1 MTHTRVSALI
11 GNRELIIETGKMAK
25 QSDGAVTVQYGGTI
39 VLATVVATH
48 QPDENKDYF
57 PLTVDYRERTYAA
70 GKIPGG
76 YFKREGRP
84 SEKEILTSRLIDRPL
99 RPLFPKDYRNEVQIM
114 VTVLSADGENNPDI
128 LAMIGASTALMISP
142 LPFTLPVGAVRVGSV
157 EGQFLMNPTYQ
168 ETEQGVLDLV
178 VAGTEEKMIMLE
190 SGAKEISEE
199 EMLKAILAGQK
210 ELQTAI
216 RLQKELQAK
225 VGKPKVQVE
234 SLKIPQ
240 EVYQKVT
247 AIVQGQ
253 FEKIF
258 DLGTKEEREEKI
270 TELYQKVLAQF
281 DPTSADFKEADI
293 RYVFD
298 ELEKKRVREII
309 LKEKRRPDGRG
320 FQEFRE
326 ITCEVGT
333 LPRTHGSALFT
344 RGQTQSLAVATL
356 GTKADEQMID
366 ALEGELSKR
375 FMLHYNFPPF
385 SVGEVGPN
393 RGPGRREIGH
403 GALAER
409 ALKAVMPTEEEFPY
423 TVRLVS
429 DILESN
435 GSSSMASVCG
445 ATLALMDA
453 GVPIKAPVGGV
464 AIGLVTEG
472 KNWQLLTD
480 IAGIEDH
487 LGDMDFKAAGTEGGI
502 TSLQMDLKI
511 AGISEEILRKALE
524 QSKEA
529 RLAIL
534 EKMKQ
539 AISAPRKELSAYAPR
554 ITTLHINPAK
564 IGEVIGPGGKVIR
577 KIVEETGA
585 KIEIEDD
592 GRVLIASLDPK
603 ASEAAIARVKAI
615 VEEPEV
621 GKIYQGR
628 VRKIMNFGAFCEILP
643 GTDGLVHISEIA
655 EGYVKSVE
663 DHLKLGDVIPVKVI
677 SIDNEGKVNLSIVQA
692 KDGEGPPVIRERK
705 PRPEREEGQG
715 PERDR
720 GGDRGRGRDRSE
732 RPRGHSHHHSE
743 RPEP

>member
-1 MTHTRVSALI
+1 MTIHRVSTNI
-11 GNRELIIETGKMAK
+11 GGRELIIETGKLAK
-25 QSDGAVTVQYGGTI
+25 QSDGAVTVQYGGTV
-39 VLATVVATH
+39 VLTTVVASSA
-48 QPDENKDYF
+48 PDEEKDYF

-84 SEKEILTSRLIDRPL
+84 SEKEILTSRLADRPI

-114 VTVLSADGENNPDI
+114 STVLSADGENNPDI
-128 LAMIGASTALMISP
+128 LSMIGASAALTISAIP
-142 LPFTLPVGAVRVGSV
+142 YNTPIGAIRVGSV
-157 EGQFLMNPTYQ
+157 GGQLVMNPTYQ
-168 ETEQGVLDLV
+168 QVEEGSLDLV
-178 VAGTEEKMIMLE
+178 IAGTDEKVIMIE
-190 SGAKEISEE
+190 AGASEVSEE
-199 EMLKAILAGQK
+199 EILRAILAGQK
-210 ELQTAI
+210 EFVSLI
-216 RLQKELQAK
+216 RIQKELKEKAGRAK
-225 VGKPKVQVE
+225 AAVKKREIAE
-234 SLKIPQ
+234 S
-240 EVYQKVT
+240 VVQKV
-247 AIVQGQ
+247 AAVVKDE

-258 DLGTKEEREEKI
+258 DLKTKEEREEKI
-270 TELYQKVLAQF
+270 TELFERVLTQF
-281 DPTSADFKEADI
+281 DRTSPDFKEADI
-293 RYVFD
+293 GYVFD
-298 ELEKKRVREII
+298 EIEKERVREII

-320 FQEFRE
+320 FLEFRE
-326 ITCEVGT
+326 ISCEVGV
-333 LPRTHGSALFT
+333 LPRTHGSAVFT
-344 RGQTQSLAVATL
+344 RGQTQSLAVTTL

-366 ALEGELSKR
+366 ALEGEQSKR

-409 ALKAVMPTEEEFPY
+409 ALRGVMPGEEEFPY

-445 ATLALMDA
+445 ASLALMDA
-453 GVPIKAPVGGV
+453 GVPIKAAVGGI
-464 AIGLVTEG
+464 AIGLVTQG
-472 KNWQLLTD
+472 KDWQLLTD

-487 LGDMDFKAAGTEGGI
+487 LGDMDFKTAGTQAGI
-502 TSLQMDLKI
+502 TALQMDLKI
-511 AGISEEILRKALE
+511 PGISKEILQRALQ
-524 QSKEA
+524 QSREA

-534 EKMKQ
+534 HIMSQ
-539 AISAPRKELSAYAPR
+539 ALDSPRRELSGYAPR
-554 ITTLHINPAK
+554 ITTLRINPAK

-592 GRVLIASLDPK
+592 GRVLIASTDPS

-663 DHLKLGDVIPVKVI
+663 DHLKVGDVVSVKVI
-677 SIDNEGKVNLSIVQA
+677 SIDSEGKINLSIIQA
-692 KDGEGPPVIRERK
+692 KDGEGPPVIRER
-705 PRPEREEGQG
+705 RPSVEREGG
-715 PERDR
+715 RRPERDR
-720 GGDRGRGRDRSE
+720 PRPDRHPARGRPRHPSE
-732 RPRGHSHHHSE
+732 HFE
-743 RPEP
+743 

>member
-1 MTHTRVSALI
+1 MPTHRVSTTI
-11 GNRELIIETGKMAK
+11 GNRELILETGKVAR
-25 QSDGAVTVQYGGTI
+25 QAGGAVTVQYG
-39 VLATVVATH
+39 ATVVLVTVVGAREV
-48 QPDENKDYF
+48 DEEKDFF

-99 RPLFPKDYRNEVQIM
+99 RPLFPDDYRNAVQITA
-114 VTVLSADGENNPDI
+114 TVLSSDGENNPDI
-128 LAMIGASTALMISP
+128 LAMIGASTALMISEV
-142 LPFTLPVGAVRVGSV
+142 PFTTPVGAVRIGS
-157 EGQFLMNPTYQ
+157 EGTGFVVNPSFLV
-168 ETEQGVLDLV
+168 TEQGDLDLV
-178 VAGTEEKMIMLE
+178 VAGTEERMIMLE
-190 SGAKEISEE
+190 AGAKEVPEE
-199 EMLKAILAGQK
+199 LMYEAIRTGQR
-210 ELQTAI
+210 ELQAVI
-216 RLQKELQAK
+216 RIQKELQAK
-225 VGKPKVQVE
+225 AGKPKWPVEKRAVPAGVQ
-234 SLKIPQ
+234 K
-240 EVYQKVT
+240 KVGE
-247 AIVQGQ
+247 AVKGQ

-258 DLGTKEEREEKI
+258 DLGSKEERE
-270 TELYQKVLAQF
+270 TMLAELYQKVLAQF
-281 DPTSADFKEADI
+281 DAAAPDFKEADVN
-293 RYVFD
+293 YVFH
-298 ELEKKRVREII
+298 ELEKERIREII
-309 LKEKRRPDGRG
+309 LKENRRPDGRG
-320 FQEFRE
+320 FVQVRP
-326 ITCEVGT
+326 ITCEVGV
-333 LPRTHGSALFT
+333 LPRTHGSAIFT
-344 RGQTQSLAVATL
+344 RGQTQSLAVTTL

-366 ALEGELSKR
+366 ALEGDLCKR

-409 ALKAVMPTEEEFPY
+409 ALRGVMPAEDDFPY

-453 GVPIKAPVGGV
+453 GVPIKAPVSGI
-464 AIGLVTEG
+464 AIGLITEG
-472 KNWQLLTD
+472 KDWKVLTD

-487 LGDMDFKAAGTEGGI
+487 LGDMDFKAAGTEKGL
-502 TSLQMDLKI
+502 TALQMDLKI
-511 AGISEEILRKALE
+511 SGITDEMLKRSLE

-529 RLAIL
+529 RLAVLKIML
-534 EKMKQ
+534 Q
-539 AISAPRKELSAYAPR
+539 TLSSPRKEMSVYAPR

-577 KIVEETGA
+577 RIVEETGA

-592 GRVLIASLDPK
+592 GRVMIASSD
-603 ASEAAIARVKAI
+603 AQAVAAAIDRVKAI

-655 EGYVKSVE
+655 EGYVKSVD
-663 DHLKLGDVIPVKVI
+663 DHLKVGDVVPVKVI
-677 SIDNEGKVNLSIVQA
+677 SVDSEGKVNLSIVQA
-692 KDGEGPPVIRERK
+692 KDGEGPPVIRER
-705 PRPEREEGQG
+705 RPPSDRAETSQG
-715 PERDR
+715 HDR
-720 GGDRGRGRDRSE
+720 GGRGRE
-732 RPRGHSHHHSE
+732 RGHSE
-743 RPEP
+743 RRE

>member
-1 MTHTRVSALI
+1 MASHRVAI
-11 GNRELIIETGKMAK
+11 PFGNRELIIETGKLAK
-25 QSDGAVTVQYGGTI
+25 QSDGAVTVQCGGTV
-39 VLATVVATH
+39 VLATVVATRTV
-48 QPDENKDYF
+48 DKEKDYF
-57 PLTVDYRERTYAA
+57 PLMVDYRERTYAA

-84 SEKEILTSRLIDRPL
+84 SEKEILSSRLIDRPL

-114 VTVLSADGENNPDI
+114 ATVLSADGENNPDV
-128 LAMIGASTALMISP
+128 LAMIGASAALIISP
-142 LPFTLPVGAVRVGSV
+142 IPFNTPVGAIRVGAM
-157 EGQFLMNPTYQ
+157 EGRWVVNPTYQ
-168 ETEQGVLDLV
+168 ETESGSLDLV
-178 VAGTEEKMIMLE
+178 VAGTEEKCIMLE
-190 SGAKEISEE
+190 AGAKELTEN
-199 EMLKAILAGQK
+199 EMLEAIQAGQKVLQSVIQIQK
-210 ELQTAI
+210 ELQ
-216 RLQKELQAK
+216 EK
-225 VGKPKVQVE
+225 VGKPKLAVE
-234 SLKIPQ
+234 KRQIPDN
-240 EVYQKVT
+240 VHQKVEK
-247 AIVQGQ
+247 AVKGQ

-258 DLGTKEEREEKI
+258 DLGTKEAREEKI
-270 TELYQKVLAQF
+270 HGLYEQVLAQF
-281 DPTSADFKEADI
+281 DQTSPDFKEADVK
-293 RYVFD
+293 YVFD
-298 ELEKKRVREII
+298 ELEKERVREII
-309 LKEKRRPDGRG
+309 LKEKRRPDQRG
-320 FQEFRE
+320 FREFRE
-326 ITCEVGT
+326 ITCEIAT
-333 LPRTHGSALFT
+333 LPRTHGSAIFT
-344 RGQTQSLAVATL
+344 RGQTQSLVVTTL
-356 GTKADEQMID
+356 GTKADEQTID
-366 ALEGELSKR
+366 ALEGEFYKR

-409 ALKAVMPTEEEFPY
+409 ALKAVIPGEDEFPY
-423 TVRLVS
+423 TIRLVS

-464 AIGLVTEG
+464 AIGLVTKGSE
-472 KNWQLLTD
+472 WQLLTD

-487 LGDMDFKAAGTEGGI
+487 LGDMDFKAAGTERGI
-502 TSLQMDLKI
+502 TALQMDLKI
-511 AGISEEILRKALE
+511 SGISEEILKKALE

-534 EKMKQ
+534 KKMGE
-539 AISAPRKELSAYAPR
+539 AISSPRKELSVYAPR

-592 GRVLIASLDPK
+592 GRVTIASTDPT

-615 VEEPEV
+615 VEEPEI

-663 DHLKLGDVIPVKVI
+663 DHLKLGDVVPVKVI
-677 SIDNEGKVNLSIVQA
+677 SIDNEGKINLSIVQA
-692 KDGEGPPVIRERK
+692 KDGEGPPVVREKRGGGGDFDRGGG
-705 PRPEREEGQG
+705 RPERS
-715 PERDR
+715 
-720 GGDRGRGRDRSE
+720 RGRN
-732 RPRGHSHHHSE
+732 PRHSE
-743 RPEP
+743 GSSEHFE

>member
-1 MTHTRVSALI
+1 MTHCRVSAI
-11 GNRELIIETGKMAK
+11 VGNRELIIESGHMAK
-25 QSDGAVTVQYGGTI
+25 QSDGAVTVQYGGTV
-39 VLATVVATH
+39 VLTTVVAAKKV
-48 QPDENKDYF
+48 DEEKDYF
-57 PLTVDYRERTYAA
+57 PLMVDYRERTYAA

-84 SEKEILTSRLIDRPL
+84 SEKEILTSRLIDRPI
-99 RPLFPKDYRNEVQIM
+99 RPLFPKDYRNEVQVM
-114 VTVLSADGENNPDI
+114 STVLSADGENHPDI
-128 LAMIGASTALMISP
+128 LAMIGASAALLISSI
-142 LPFTLPVGAVRVGSV
+142 PFTVPVGAIRIGFD
-157 EGQFLMNPTYQ
+157 GKTFTINPVFS
-168 ETEQGVLDLV
+168 ESENGVLDLV
-178 VAGTEEKMIMLE
+178 VAGTENKVIMLE
-190 SGAKEISEE
+190 AGASELSE
-199 EMLKAILAGQK
+199 DQILEAILTGHR
-210 ELQTAI
+210 EIQTVM

-225 VGKPKVQVE
+225 IGKPKAEVKKREIPREIREKVE
-234 SLKIPQ
+234 KA
-240 EVYQKVT
+240 VK
-247 AIVQGQ
+247 GQ

-258 DLGTKEEREEKI
+258 DLKTKEAREDRVA
-270 TELYQKVLAQF
+270 ELFEAVLAQF
-281 DPTSADFKEADI
+281 DSKSPEFKEGDVCHA
-293 RYVFD
+293 FD
-298 ELEKKRVREII
+298 ELEKERVREII
-309 LKEKRRPDGRG
+309 LKEKRRPDGRS
-320 FQEFRE
+320 FREFRQ
-326 ITCEVGT
+326 ITCEVGV

-344 RGQTQSLAVATL
+344 RGQTQSLAVTTL
-356 GTKADEQMID
+356 GTKADEQTID

-409 ALKAVMPTEEEFPY
+409 ALKAVMPSEEDFPY

-472 KNWQLLTD
+472 ERWQLLTD

-487 LGDMDFKAAGTEGGI
+487 LGDMDFKAAGTEKGI

-511 AGISEEILRKALE
+511 AGISQEILKQALE
-524 QSKEA
+524 QSREA
-529 RLAIL
+529 RLKILGEMSRAI
-534 EKMKQ
+534 Q
-539 AISAPRKELSAYAPR
+539 APRQELSVFAPR
-554 ITTLHINPAK
+554 IVTLRINPEK

-585 KIEIEDD
+585 KIDIEDD
-592 GRVLIASLDPK
+592 GRVMIASSDPQ

-615 VEEPEV
+615 VEEPEI

-643 GTDGLVHISEIA
+643 GTDGLVHVSEIA

-663 DHLKLGDVIPVKVI
+663 DHLKIGDLVPVKVI
-677 SIDNEGKVNLSIVQA
+677 GINDMGKVDLSIIQV
-692 KDGEGPPVIRERK
+692 KDGEGT
-705 PRPEREEGQG
+705 PRPREPRSAPAHREE
-715 PERDR
+715 R
-720 GGDRGRGRDRSE
+720 GGRGRERSHSDRHRGNPR
-732 RPRGHSHHHSE
+732 RPADSLE
-743 RPEP
+743 

>member
-1 MTHTRVSALI
+1 MTIHRVSALI
-11 GNRELIIETGKMAK
+11 GNLDLIIETGKMAK
-25 QSDGAVTVQYGGTI
+25 QSDGAVTVQYGGTMI
-39 VLATVVATH
+39 LATVVTAP
-48 QPDENKDYF
+48 QEDEVRDYF
-57 PLTVDYRERTYAA
+57 PLMVDYRERTYAA

-114 VTVLSADGENNPDI
+114 ITVLSADGENNPDI
-128 LAMIGASTALMISP
+128 LAMIGASAALMISP
-142 LPFTLPVGAVRVGSV
+142 LPFTVPVGAIRVGS
-157 EGQFLMNPTYQ
+157 EDGQFFINPTYQ
-168 ETEQGVLDLV
+168 QTEQGTLDLV
-178 VAGTEEKMIMLE
+178 IAGTEEKTIMLE
-190 SGAKEISEE
+190 AGAREISEE
-199 EMLKAILAGQK
+199 EMLKAILAGQH
-210 ELQTAI
+210 EFRTII

-225 VGKPKVQVE
+225 AGKPKVGVE
-234 SLKIPQ
+234 PRKIPQ
-240 EVYQKVT
+240 EVQKKV
-247 AIVQGQ
+247 ASVVEGQ

-258 DLGTKEEREEKI
+258 DLGTKEEREEKVS
-270 TELYQKVLAQF
+270 ELYQKALAQF
-281 DPTSADFKEADI
+281 DPTKPDFKEADV

-298 ELEKKRVREII
+298 ELEKKRVRDII

-464 AIGLVTEG
+464 AVGLVTEG
-472 KNWQLLTD
+472 SHWQLLTD

-487 LGDMDFKAAGTEGGI
+487 LGDMDFKAAGTAQGI

-511 AGISEEILRKALE
+511 PGISEEILKKALE
-524 QSKEA
+524 QSKAA

-539 AISAPRKELSAYAPR
+539 AIGAPRKELSAYAPR
-554 ITTLHINPAK
+554 ITTLRINPAK

-592 GRVLIASLDPK
+592 GRVLIASSDPQ
-603 ASEAAIARVKAI
+603 AAEAAIARVKSI
-615 VEEPEV
+615 VEEPEI
-621 GKIYQGR
+621 GRIYQGR
-628 VRKIMNFGAFCEILP
+628 VRKIMNFGAFLEILP
-643 GTDGLVHISEIA
+643 GTDGLVHVSEIA

-663 DHLKLGDVIPVKVI
+663 EHLKVGDVVPVKVI
-677 SIDNEGKVNLSIVQA
+677 SIDSEGKINLSMIQA

-705 PRPEREEGQG
+705 PRPEREG
-715 PERDR
+715 
-720 GGDRGRGRDRSE
+720 GRDRSE
-732 RPRGHSHHHSE
+732 HPRGHFSHPSE
-743 RPEP
+743 RP

>member
-1 MTHTRVSALI
+1 MSLVRVSTTI
-11 GNRELIIETGKMAK
+11 GNREIIIETGKLAK
-25 QSDGAVTVQYGGTI
+25 QSDGAVTVQCGGTVI
-39 VLATVVATH
+39 LATAVAEKK
-48 QPDENKDYF
+48 PDEELDYF
-57 PLTVDYRERTYAA
+57 PLMVDYRERTYAA

-84 SEKEILTSRLIDRPL
+84 SEKEILTSRLIDRPI
-99 RPLFPKDYRNEVQIM
+99 RPLFPKDYLNEVQIM
-114 VTVLSADGENNPDI
+114 ITVLSADGENNPDI
-128 LAMIGASTALMISP
+128 LAIIGASAALIISP
-142 LPFTLPVGAVRVGSV
+142 IPFDTPIGAVRVGSFD
-157 EGQFLMNPTYQ
+157 QRLIMNPNYQ
-168 ETEQGVLDLV
+168 ETEEGLLDLV
-178 VAGTEEKMIMLE
+178 VVGSEEKVIMLE
-190 SGAKEISEE
+190 GGAKELTEE
-199 EMLKAILAGQK
+199 EMLKAIMAGQK
-210 ELQTAI
+210 EYHALIAI
-216 RLQKELQAK
+216 QRELQKKA
-225 VGKPKVQVE
+225 GKPKLKVE
-234 SLKIPQ
+234 KRQIP
-240 EVYQKVT
+240 VNVT
-247 AIVQGQ
+247 ETVTRTVKGE

-258 DLGTKEEREEKI
+258 DLKTKEAREAKVS
-270 TELYQKVLAQF
+270 ELFDKVLSQF
-281 DPTSADFKEADI
+281 DKTSPDFKEGLVKH
-293 RYVFD
+293 VFE
-298 ELEKKRVREII
+298 ELEKERVREII
-309 LKEKRRPDGRG
+309 LKEKKRPDGRG
-320 FQEFRE
+320 FKEFRD
-326 ITCEVGT
+326 ISCEVGV
-333 LPRTHGSALFT
+333 LPRTHGSAIFT

-366 ALEGELSKR
+366 ALEGEVSKR

-385 SVGEVGPN
+385 SVGETGPN

-409 ALKAVMPTEEEFPY
+409 ALKGVMPGEEDFPY

-453 GVPIKAPVGGV
+453 GVPINAPVGGV
-464 AIGLVTEG
+464 AIGLVT
-472 KNWQLLTD
+472 KDKDWQLLTD

-487 LGDMDFKAAGTEGGI
+487 LGDMDFKAAGSSKGI

-511 AGISEEILRKALE
+511 AGINEEMLKKALE

-534 EKMKQ
+534 EIMKRTIDQ
-539 AISAPRKELSAYAPR
+539 PRKELSEFAPR
-554 ITTLHINPAK
+554 ITTLRINPAK

-592 GRVLIASLDPK
+592 GRVMIASVDSK

-615 VEEPEV
+615 VEEPEI

-628 VRKIMNFGAFCEILP
+628 VRKIMNFGAFCEIIP

-663 DHLKLGDVIPVKVI
+663 DHLKVGDVFPVKVI
-677 SIDNEGKVNLSIVQA
+677 SIDSEGKINLSIVQA
-692 KDGEGPPVIRERK
+692 KLGEGPPLVKERRPPSGDREDRGSDRD
-705 PRPEREEGQG
+705 RPH
-715 PERDR
+715 R
-720 GGDRGRGRDRSE
+720 GGDRE
-732 RPRGHSHHHSE
+732 RAPRHSE
-743 RPEP
+743 

>member
-1 MTHTRVSALI
+1 MTIHRVTTPF
-11 GNRELIIETGKMAK
+11 GNRELTLEAGKLAK
-25 QSDGAVTVQYGGTI
+25 QSDGAVTVQCGGTV
-39 VLATVVATH
+39 VLVTVVASRTVN
-48 QPDENKDYF
+48 EEKDYF
-57 PLTVDYRERTYAA
+57 PLTVDYREKTYAA

-84 SEKEILTSRLIDRPL
+84 SEREILSSRLIDRPI
-99 RPLFPKDYRNEVQIM
+99 RPLFPDDYRNEVQIM
-114 VTVLSADGENNPDI
+114 ATVLSVDGENSPDI
-128 LAMIGASTALMISP
+128 LALIGASAALMISP
-142 LPFTLPVGAVRVGSV
+142 IPFTTPVGAIRVGCV
-157 EGQFLMNPTYQ
+157 DGELVMNPTYQ
-168 ETEQGVLDLV
+168 ETESGTLDLV
-178 VAGTEEKMIMLE
+178 VAGTEEKTIMLE
-190 SGAKEISEE
+190 AGVMEFTEE
-199 EMLKAILAGQK
+199 EMLKAILEGQK
-210 ELQTAI
+210 ALQAVI
-216 RLQKELQAK
+216 RAQKDLQAK
-225 VGKPKVQVE
+225 AGKSKLKVEARQ
-234 SLKIPQ
+234 IPD
-240 EVYQKVT
+240 EVQQKV
-247 AIVQGQ
+247 AAAVKSE

-258 DLGTKEEREEKI
+258 SLGSKEEREDRVS
-270 TELYQKVLAQF
+270 ELYEKALTQF
-281 DPTSADFKEADI
+281 DPTRPDFKEADVKH
-293 RYVFD
+293 VFE

-309 LKEKRRPDGRG
+309 LKEGRRPDGRPFG
-320 FQEFRE
+320 QFRE
-326 ITCEVGT
+326 ITCEVGA

-366 ALEGELSKR
+366 ALEGEFYKR

-409 ALKAVMPTEEEFPY
+409 ALKAVLPGEEEFPY

-445 ATLALMDA
+445 GTLALMDA
-453 GVPIKAPVGGV
+453 GVPIKGPVGGV
-464 AIGLVTEG
+464 AIGLLTDG

-487 LGDMDFKAAGTEGGI
+487 LGDMDFKAAGTAKGI
-502 TSLQMDLKI
+502 TALQMDLKI
-511 AGISEEILRKALE
+511 PGITEEILRKALE

-534 EKMKQ
+534 EIMGRCL
-539 AISAPRKELSAYAPR
+539 STPRHELSMYAPR
-554 ITTLHINPAK
+554 ITTLRINPAK

-592 GRVLIASLDPK
+592 GRVLIASSDPK
-603 ASEAAIARVKAI
+603 AAEEAIARVKAI
-615 VEEPEV
+615 VEEPEI

-628 VRKIMNFGAFCEILP
+628 VRKIMNFGAFCEIIP

-663 DHLKLGDVIPVKVI
+663 DHLKVGDVVPVKVI
-677 SIDNEGKVNLSIVQA
+677 SVDDQGKVNLSIVQA
-692 KDGEGPPVIRERK
+692 KDGEGPPIVRERER
-705 PRPEREEGQG
+705 RPEGERGERHERPGGRERSH
-715 PERDR
+715 RDR
-720 GGDRGRGRDRSE
+720 PPRHHSSE
-732 RPRGHSHHHSE
+732 RPS
-743 RPEP
+743 